1 MSKRRHGEGC
11 WDSISVKGITYKRFR
26 INGHSFTGKTEKE
39 CKTKY
44 SKWKNGQK
52 TNLIDKKTTVN
63 QVAAEWLDSKRKH
76 IKASTYDGYE
86 YFVKDILGKRIDKT
100 RDLGSSQILNVTSK
114 QVQQYVDSW
123 ADFLPKSSIKKNK
136 ALLRQIFKYA
146 KKEGIISID
155 PTEDIIIPSDNN
167 IIVQTKE
174 HVFITTDD
182 RQKLEHEMSRTFSN
196 NVPIYGN
203 NAKMVIFLLHTGLR
217 FGELTALKWKNVNFK
232 EKKIFIIE
240 NSPIIRNRDKSLNR
254 AYVLDITSPKR
265 KNSERYVPL
274 SNKADEIIH
283 YFYDNYAHEPEDLVF
298 VSENGTPANRRNV
311 NRTLKGMLVS
321 AGCKIQNASVHD
333 PRHSFGSELIKQN
346 VDIKVV
352 SKLMGHADVTTTY
365 NIYIHILDEQ
375 CCSAVDIFNLCCCLH
390 GCDPLPRPQ

>member
-1 MSKRRHGEGC
+1 M
-11 WDSISVKGITYKRFR
+11 
-26 INGHSFTGKTEKE
+26 
-39 CKTKY
+39 
-44 SKWKNGQK
+44 
-52 TNLIDKKTTVN
+52 
-63 QVAAEWLDSKRKH
+63 
-76 IKASTYDGYE
+76 
-86 YFVKDILGKRIDKT
+86 
-100 RDLGSSQILNVTSK
+100 
-114 QVQQYVDSW
+114 DSW

-217 FGELTALKWKNVNFK
+217 FGELTALKWKNVNFR

-254 AYVLDITSPKR
+254 AYVLDNTSPKR

-321 AGCKIQNASVHD
+321 AGCKIQNASVQ
-333 PRHSFGSELIKQN
+333 R
-346 VDIKVV
+346 V
-352 SKLMGHADVTTTY
+352 
-365 NIYIHILDEQ
+365 
-375 CCSAVDIFNLCCCLH
+375 
-390 GCDPLPRPQ
+390 